1 MSQITPTSPEILAP
15 AGDRESLLAALK
27 GGADAVYLGIRDF
40 NARWGATNFELDELE
55 DAIDLAHSHDTKVFL
70 ALNIPVKQDEIQDAL
85 DIIDSAYSF
94 GIDAIIMEDPGLLRI
109 IRETYPDLKL
119 HASTQMTI
127 HNTAGAQFV
136 EDIGA
141 DRVILSRELDTTE
154 LKNIIDNT
162 RIEAE
167 VFVHGA
173 LCYSYSGR
181 CLFSSFISGRSANRG
196 ACAQPCR
203 LRYRFIVDGLDIDNS
218 KIGIGDYPI
227 SNAELCTLPEIDRI
241 VNTGVV
247 SLKIEGRMKRG
258 EYVTKSASAY
268 KSAVEKLKSNGFLD
282 KDEIETDQKELTKL
296 FYRGFTKGFMLGES
310 DVTHPKYSSNYGLFL
325 GKVSDIA
332 DFRYTTSLKV
342 KLREDFNAKDGI
354 GIQTR
359 TRMLGSAVNVLKIG
373 EERVESAKADDNV
386 ILEISSKTGKSVDI
400 GDELYITTDRHLLN
414 RLQETDLKTSPVNIN
429 VTARK
434 DETLKIEIE
443 RASGEKGEAEGVVF
457 EDDYV
462 VQQAMKAPTTE
473 EKIKTI
479 IEKLGDTPFAAGSVD
494 VVADEDIFIPIG
506 VLTNARRETADLFLQ
521 KTIKGHKR
529 ERKNPH
535 LPDLN
540 NLCSGKEEEE
550 GVDGDGV
557 GGDGD
562 GNVENITD
570 DTTPLLSV
578 EVKDTDS
585 MFYAAEAGADIVYVP
600 IEQFNELKDP
610 ANEEKMN
617 DLVAKKED
625 GIEFVFIIPEIT
637 HDNELTALTPLIEE
651 VKTAGFG
658 VSCSNLGAIQVA
670 KICNIPFVAQK
681 ELNTFNA
688 FTSCVFF
695 NAGAHRVTLSSEL
708 NLDEIWHIC
717 ENLDTSNKDQQ
728 IEIVVHGRELLLVT
742 ENDLLKP
749 LLDKKLAQSDSDVLL
764 VDKKERKFP
773 VKRWGTRTLIYNF
786 EVLNML
792 DDVEKLK
799 GSGADVLRLDLR
811 LNTKREV
818 KEITKAYKDALMGK
832 DGRIRGQ
839 QGDVFTQGQYF
850 RGV

>member
-1 MSQITPTSPEILAP
+1 MSQITKTSPEILAP

-27 GGADAVYLGIRDF
+27 GGADAIYLGIRDF

-70 ALNIPVKQDEIQDAL
+70 ALNIPIKQDEIQDAL
-85 DIIDSAYSF
+85 NIIDSAYSF
-94 GIDAIIMEDPGLLRI
+94 GIDAIIMEDLGLLRI

-162 RIEAE
+162 GIEAE

-196 ACAQPCR
+196 ACTQPCR
-203 LRYRFIVDGLDIDNS
+203 LRYSFIVDGCDVDNS

-227 SNAELCTLPEIDRI
+227 SNAELCTLPEIDKI

-268 KSAVEKLKSNGFLD
+268 RSAVEKLKSSGVLD

-325 GKVSDIA
+325 GKVVDIA
-332 DFRYTTSLKV
+332 DFRYTTSLMV
-342 KLREDFNAKDGI
+342 KLHEDFNAKDGI
-354 GIQTR
+354 GIQTQK
-359 TRMLGSAVNVLKIG
+359 RMLGSAVNVMKRG
-373 EERVESAKADDNV
+373 EERIESAKAGETV

-400 GDELYITTDRHLLN
+400 GNELYITTDRHLLN
-414 RLQETDLKTSPVNIN
+414 RLQETDLKRTPVSIK

-434 DETLKIEIE
+434 DEKLTIEIE
-443 RASGEKGEAEGVVF
+443 VATGEAEGVVF
-457 EDDYV
+457 EDDYI

-479 IEKLGDTPFAAGSVD
+479 IEKLGDTPYSAESVD

-506 VLTNARRETADLFLQ
+506 VLTNARREAADLLLQ
-521 KTIKGHKR
+521 KTIGGHKR

-535 LPDLN
+535 LPDLD
-540 NLCSGKEEEE
+540 S
-550 GVDGDGV
+550 
-557 GGDGD
+557 
-562 GNVENITD
+562 END
-570 DTTPLLSV
+570 SAKTPLLSV
-578 EVKDTDS
+578 EVNDADS

-600 IEQFNELKDP
+600 IEQFSELKDP
-610 ANEEKMN
+610 I
-617 DLVAKKED
+617 AKKEE
-625 GIEFVFIIPEIT
+625 GIEFVFIVPQIT
-637 HDNELTALTPLIEE
+637 HDNELTALIPLIEE

-658 VSCSNLGAIQVA
+658 VSCSNLGAVQVA
-670 KICNIPFVAQK
+670 KTCGIPFVAQK

-688 FTSCVFF
+688 LTSSVFF
-695 NAGAHRVTLSSEL
+695 DSGANRVTLSSEL

-717 ENLDTSNKDQQ
+717 ENPAASNKDHQ
-728 IEIVVHGRELLLVT
+728 IEIVAHGRELLLVT

-749 LLDKKLAQSDSDVLL
+749 LVDKKLVQSDSDVFLI
-764 VDKKERKFP
+764 DKKERRFP
-773 VKRWGTRTLIYNF
+773 VKQWGTRTLIYNF

-792 DDVEKLK
+792 DDIEELK
-799 GSGADVLRLDLR
+799 RSGADVLRLDLK

-818 KEITKAYKDALMGK
+818 KEITKAYRDALMGNR
-832 DGRIRGQ
+832 GRIRGQ
-839 QGDVFTQGQYF
+839 QDVFTKGQYF

>member
-1 MSQITPTSPEILAP
+1 MSHPTKNTPEILAP

-70 ALNIPVKQDEIQDAL
+70 ALNIPIKQDEIQDAL
-85 DIIDSAYSF
+85 DIIDSAYSS
-94 GIDAIIMEDPGLLRI
+94 GIDAIIMEDLGLLRI

-162 RIEAE
+162 GIEAE

-203 LRYRFIVDGLDIDNS
+203 LRYRFIVDGRDVDS
-218 KIGIGDYPI
+218 TKIGIGEYPI
-227 SNAELCTLPEIDRI
+227 SNAELCTLPEIDKI

-268 KSAVEKLKSNGFLD
+268 KSAVESLKNDGVLNKD
-282 KDEIETDQKELTKL
+282 KIESDEKELKKL

-325 GKVSDIA
+325 GKVVDIA
-332 DFRYTTSLKV
+332 DFRYTTSLMV
-342 KLREDFNAKDGI
+342 KLHEDFHAKDGI

-359 TRMLGSAVNVLKIG
+359 KRMLGSAVNVMKRG
-373 EERVESAKADDNV
+373 EERIESAKAGETV

-400 GDELYITTDRHLLN
+400 GNELYLTTDRHLLN
-414 RLQETDLKTSPVNIN
+414 RLQETDLKRTPVSIK
-429 VTARK
+429 VTAKK
-434 DETLKIEIE
+434 DEKLKIEME
-443 RASGEKGEAEGVVF
+443 GATGATGETGETEGVVF
-457 EDDYV
+457 EDDYI
-462 VQQAMKAPTTE
+462 VQQAMKAPTTD

-479 IEKLGDTPFAAGSVD
+479 IEKLGDTPYAAESVD

-506 VLTNARRETADLFLQ
+506 VLTNARREAADLLLQ
-521 KTIKGHKR
+521 KTIRGYKR
-529 ERKNPH
+529 ERKNPQLSDFNH
-535 LPDLN
+535 LCRTESAND
-540 NLCSGKEEEE
+540 STEATEA
-550 GVDGDGV
+550 
-557 GGDGD
+557 
-562 GNVENITD
+562 T
-570 DTTPLLSV
+570 LLSV
-578 EVKDTDS
+578 EVNDTDS
-585 MFYAAEAGADIVYVP
+585 MFYAADAGADIVYVP
-600 IEQFNELKDP
+600 IEQFSELKDP
-610 ANEEKMN
+610 I
-617 DLVAKKED
+617 AKKEED
-625 GIEFVFIIPEIT
+625 VEFVFIVPQIT
-637 HDNELTALTPLIEE
+637 HDNELTALMPLIEE

-658 VSCSNLGAIQVA
+658 VSCSNLGAVQAA
-670 KICNIPFVAQK
+670 KTCSIPFVAQK
-681 ELNTFNA
+681 EFNTFNA

-695 NAGAHRVTLSSEL
+695 DAGAHRVTLSSEL

-717 ENLDTSNKDQQ
+717 ENLDTSREDQQ
-728 IEIVVHGRELLLVT
+728 VEIVAHGRELLLVT

-749 LLDKKLAQSDSDVLL
+749 LIDKNLVETDSDVLL

-799 GSGADVLRLDLR
+799 GSGADVLRLDLK

-818 KEITKAYKDALMGK
+818 KEITKAYRDALMGNR
-832 DGRIRGQ
+832 GRIRGQ
-839 QGDVFTQGQYF
+839 HGDVYTKGQYF

>member
-1 MSQITPTSPEILAP
+1 MPHTTTPTPEILAP
-15 AGDRESLLAALK
+15 AGDHESLLAALK

-40 NARWGATNFELDELE
+40 NARWGATNFELEELE

-70 ALNIPVKQDEIQDAL
+70 ALNIPIKQDEIQDAL

-162 RIEAE
+162 GIEAE

-173 LCYSYSGR
+173 LCYAYSGR

-203 LRYRFIVDGLDIDNS
+203 LRYRFIVDGLDVDNS
-218 KIGIGDYPI
+218 KIGIGEYPI
-227 SNAELCTLPEIDRI
+227 SNAELCTLPEIDKI

-268 KSAVEKLKSNGFLD
+268 KSAVEKLKSNGYLD

-373 EERVESAKADDNV
+373 EERVESAKAGDNV

-414 RLQETDLKTSPVNIN
+414 RLQETLLKTSPVNIK
-429 VTARK
+429 VTAKK
-434 DETLKIEIE
+434 DEKLKIEMKRE
-443 RASGEKGEAEGVVF
+443 AAAGEKGEPQGVVF
-457 EDDYV
+457 EDDYI
-462 VQQAMKAPTTE
+462 VQQSFKAPTTE

-479 IEKLGDTPFAAGSVD
+479 IEKLGDTPYSAGSVD
-494 VVADEDIFIPIG
+494 IVADEDIFIPIG
-506 VLTNARRETADLFLQ
+506 VLTNARRQAADLLIQ

-540 NLCSGKEEEE
+540 NLCSGKEGEKEAGE
-550 GVDGDGV
+550 VE
-557 GGDGD
+557 
-562 GNVENITD
+562 VENIID
-570 DTTPLLSV
+570 DTTSPLLSV

-600 IEQFNELKDP
+600 IEQFSELKDP
-610 ANEEKMN
+610 TNEKKIN
-617 DLVAKKED
+617 DLDAKKKN

-637 HDNELTALTPLIEE
+637 HDSELTALTPLIEE
-651 VKTAGFG
+651 IKTAGFG
-658 VSCSNLGAIQVA
+658 ISCSNLGAVQLA
-670 KICNIPFVAQK
+670 KTSNIPFVAQK

-717 ENLDTSNKDQQ
+717 ENLEPSNKEQQ
-728 IEIVVHGRELLLVT
+728 IEIVAHGRELLLVT

-792 DDVEKLK
+792 DDIDKLK
-799 GSGADVLRLDLR
+799 GSGANVLRLDLR
-811 LNTKREV
+811 LNTKKEV
-818 KEITKAYKDALMGK
+818 KEITKAYRDALMEK

-839 QGDVFTQGQYF
+839 QDVYTKGQYF